1 MPNKVTLESL
11 KVALHEVI
19 ANGITSYLK
28 SPAKRGYS
36 RLAGQ
41 SIPSKNDVAR
51 ATNQNCRYIND
62 MARELFGVSIFKDPD
77 EEVVTIGTKED

>member
-11 KVALHEVI
+11 KTALDEVI
-19 ANGITSYLK
+19 AKGITDYLNA
-28 SPAKRGYS
+28 PARRGYS

-51 ATNQNCRYIND
+51 ATNQNCRHLND
-62 MARELFGVSIFKDPD
+62 MAVSLFGTSIFEDPD
-77 EEVVTIGTKED
+77 TVEVKIGTPKD

>member
-11 KVALHEVI
+11 KAALDKTL
-19 ANGITSYLK
+19 AKGMNDYLNA
-28 SPAKRGYS
+28 PARRGYS
-36 RLAGQ
+36 KIAGEQ
-41 SIPSKNDVAR
+41 IASKNDVAR
-51 ATNQNCRYIND
+51 ATNQNCRYINE